1 MLLLVFFLISVF
13 EIVSTFS
20 IISHRWLIYV
30 QTAEAVHLAR
40 DFGYVCETEFP
51 ARALA
56 EYLARQYAEH
66 DARRRRDLLQA
77 TKQVRFYVT
86 SSKYNSLRRFL
97 FKSNYS

>member
-1 MLLLVFFLISVF
+1 MNSSNLIFFYFL
-13 EIVSTFS
+13 
-20 IISHRWLIYV
+20 
-30 QTAEAVHLAR
+30 AEAVHLAR

-77 TKQVRFYVT
+77 TKQVYYMT
-86 SSKYNSLRRFL
+86 LFL
-97 FKSNYS
+97 

>member
-1 MLLLVFFLISVF
+1 M
-13 EIVSTFS
+13 
-20 IISHRWLIYV
+20 
-30 QTAEAVHLAR
+30 AR

-77 TKQVRFYVT
+77 TKQVGRISDWFIVT
-86 SSKYNSLRRFL
+86 GKIQPEPV
-97 FKSNYS
+97 

>member
-1 MLLLVFFLISVF
+1 MNELSLDNKEYFQLNCCLLKNI
-13 EIVSTFS
+13 
-20 IISHRWLIYV
+20 
-30 QTAEAVHLAR
+30 AEAVHLAR

-77 TKQVRFYVT
+77 TKQVSYYHLII
-86 SSKYNSLRRFL
+86 SQ
-97 FKSNYS
+97 